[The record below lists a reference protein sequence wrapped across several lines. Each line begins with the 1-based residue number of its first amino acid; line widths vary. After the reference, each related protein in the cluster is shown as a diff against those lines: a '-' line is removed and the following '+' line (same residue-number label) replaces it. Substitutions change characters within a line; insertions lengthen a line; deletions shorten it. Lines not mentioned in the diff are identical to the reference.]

1 MELET
6 EEVAGIVVG
15 DANCL
20 SVKVL
25 LYRTGNLGVGMVV
38 MVGRRGGYLQHDL
51 RSLGERS
58 MDGEERAAHADV
70 QRGRKIYELSPVGVE
85 AAHEHRDRER

>member
-1 MELET
+1 
-6 EEVAGIVVG
+6 
-15 DANCL
+15 
-20 SVKVL
+20 
-25 LYRTGNLGVGMVV
+25 